1 MTRAELVKFLEET
14 YEPDT
19 ELVWQTMCLEDVENG
34 VEGATP
40 QLWTEFVDFQDR
52 KGYLAGQFSEN
63 CFEEFYEFV
72 EERTND

>member
-1 MTRAELVKFLEET
+1 MTRDKLISFLTEN

-19 ELVWQTMCLEDVENG
+19 ELVWQTMCFEDVENG

-40 QLWTEFVDFQDR
+40 QLWSKFVELENR
-52 KGYLAGQFSEN
+52 KAYLAGQFSET

-72 EERTND
+72 EENT